1 MGMEM
6 IFLAVMSGLLGVII
20 AFIMI
25 FVCSLLGI
33 DILNNIWL
41 LAIPVV
47 LAVVL
52 NIWFIEL
59 YHRHKKRK
67 NLSNTS
73 RTSQQQRPH

>member
-1 MGMEM
+1 MV
-6 IFLAVMSGLLGVII
+6 FLAVMSGLLGVII

-33 DILNNIWL
+33 DILKNLWL

-47 LAVVL
+47 LAVTL

-59 YHRHKKRK
+59 YHRHKKK
-67 NLSNTS
+67 
-73 RTSQQQRPH
+73 